1 MTTTI
6 QSSDAAQYMVAPAVQ
21 SDDEILAHA
30 ERILLDRLRV
40 KRPIFDALTGARP
53 AMQYVRH
60 HLALAEREAF
70 GVLFL
75 DNKHRVLAV
84 EDLFWGTVNSS
95 EVHPREIVKRA
106 LHHNAAAAIIYH
118 NHPSGDPEPSTAD
131 ERLTRRIKDI
141 LSGVDVTLL
150 DHLIVGSTDVLSFAE
165 RGLL

>member
-6 QSSDAAQYMVAPAVQ
+6 QSSDAAHYTMTPAVQ

-40 KRPIFDALTGARP
+40 KRPIFDALTGAGP

-84 EDLFWGTVNSS
+84 EDLFAGTINSS
-95 EVHPREIVKRA
+95 EVHPREIVKRV
-106 LHHNAAAAIIYH
+106 LHHNAAAVIIYH

-141 LSGVDVTLL
+141 LSVVDVTLL